1 MTFSAARRPP
11 ALDSSEKANGPVDIE
26 ISRLSY
32 RYPSGTLALEDFSLE
47 VRRGEMMAVVGP
59 SGCGKSTLLQLIA
72 GFASPTAGAISQAD
86 SESGRHQ
93 LAMVF
98 QKDTVMPWLTVEKNV
113 SLYYRFRKGSA
124 GAREKNEHINH
135 LLEMAGLADFRKA
148 YPYQLSGGMRRRVAF
163 LTSVAARPAILLL
176 DEPFSGLDEPTK
188 INIHQSIFSIIR
200 ELGIT
205 GILVTHDLQ
214 EAISLC
220 DEVAIL
226 TKRPA
231 RVAHRE
237 RIPFGSDRKMLA
249 LRGEPDFLELYGMLW
264 TKLSAEIL
272 GDDTRSEDE

>member
-1 MTFSAARRPP
+1 
-11 ALDSSEKANGPVDIE
+11 
-26 ISRLSY
+26 
-32 RYPSGTLALEDFSLE
+32 
-47 VRRGEMMAVVGP
+47 
-59 SGCGKSTLLQLIA
+59 
-72 GFASPTAGAISQAD
+72 
-86 SESGRHQ
+86 
-93 LAMVF
+93 
-98 QKDTVMPWLTVEKNV
+98 MPWLTVEKNV
-113 SLYYRFRKGSA
+113 SLYYRFRKGAA
-124 GAREKNEHINH
+124 GTREKNEHINH
-135 LLEMAGLADFRKA
+135 LLEMAGLADFRKS

-163 LTSVAARPAILLL
+163 LTSVAARPEILLL

-272 GDDTRSEDE
+272 GDDDTRSGDE